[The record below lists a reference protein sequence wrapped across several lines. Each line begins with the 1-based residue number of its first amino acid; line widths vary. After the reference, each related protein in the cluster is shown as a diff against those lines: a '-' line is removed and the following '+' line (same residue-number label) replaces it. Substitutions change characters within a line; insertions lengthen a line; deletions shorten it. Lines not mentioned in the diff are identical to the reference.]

1 VQAASGLTHLRYS
14 GGNHKTIQPQ
24 AAQNQFFR
32 FSKHIQKII
41 FFEYQTRQGRSEV
54 DLLINDN
61 PLSPVIFTVSEDCP
75 YFSRNVAELPQ
86 NTAFSCQYLAVCVK
100 TDYNVRH
107 EKIYPTPF
115 SLCRPGRLYH

>member
-24 AAQNQFFR
+24 AAQNQFPR

-41 FFEYQTRQGRSEV
+41 FFEYQTRQCRSEV

-61 PLSPVIFTVSEDCP
+61 PLSPVILPSRKVVP
-75 YFSRNVAELPQ
+75 YIFAERCRI
-86 NTAFSCQYLAVCVK
+86 TAKHRFLLSIFGYLRK
-100 TDYNVRH
+100 D
-107 EKIYPTPF
+107 
-115 SLCRPGRLYH
+115 LL